1 MFRHN
6 SEQEKRNGVF
16 GCQRAAERM
25 GKAALTCGIGL
36 GYVHANGVRWADR
49 PHETVC
55 PSIFIYVYCFTKQ
68 LRTGSAF
75 FIILNRKDP
84 HFHA

>member
-1 MFRHN
+1 
-6 SEQEKRNGVF
+6 
-16 GCQRAAERM
+16 M

-68 LRTGSAF
+68 LLQAALFLSS
-75 FIILNRKDP
+75 
-84 HFHA
+84 